1 MLTIVY
7 LLSFIKLL
15 GISDSDEEDTLK
27 KEQANTVT
35 VIRLRPG
42 HDGGDGTPPKSWFE
56 KRKERIFRKKTLNMR
71 FPLLKWLPKYS
82 GQDFVSDLVAGITVG
97 VTVIPQA
104 LAYANVAGLPPQ
116 VSMYNILFFSFYKLH

>member
-7 LLSFIKLL
+7 LLSFIKLV

-35 VIRLRPG
+35 VIRLR
-42 HDGGDGTPPKSWFE
+42 GTPPKPWFE

-116 VSMYNILFFSFYKLH
+116 VSMYYIFFFSFYKLH